1 MLDLTVGDVC
11 VLTYAS
17 AGEGLEK
24 FRAAV
29 HVRKWPY
36 SHFFYFFSFLSFLC
50 HVSSYVC
57 DFIKK
62 IFLYI
67 FNIIAILL
75 TLSISPFFFFLHC
88 LIYPSLLPPPS
99 LSFCKSPFRHLR
111 VFS

>member
-1 MLDLTVGDVC
+1 MLDLTAMDAC

-24 FRAAV
+24 FLIGLKMALF
-29 HVRKWPY
+29 K
-36 SHFFYFFSFLSFLC
+36 FLFYFFSFLSFLC
-50 HVSSYVC
+50 FVFNC
-57 DFIKK
+57 DLIKR

-75 TLSISPFFFFLHC
+75 TLSISPFFFLHY
-88 LIYPSLLPPPS
+88 LIYPSVLSPPS
-99 LSFCKSPFRHLR
+99 LPFCKSPFRHLR